1 MDDSQQRAVQA
12 ASFGAAAAEYA
23 RARPTYPD
31 EAVDWLIPPGA
42 ARALDLGAGTGLF
55 TRGLVARGLAVVA
68 VEPSAEMRAQLVDAL
83 PAVTAIAGT
92 AEQIPLPAND
102 VDVVTVAQAWHW
114 VDVER
119 AVPEV
124 ARVLRPGG
132 TLGLVW
138 NVRDETVDWVAE
150 LGRLMHPGSE
160 HDMFSDA
167 PPVGPPFGPIER
179 RDFAWTHVVDRAT
192 VLDLVAS
199 RSYFIVLGQAERD
212 EMLRN
217 VRALLDTHPALA

>member
-1 MDDSQQRAVQA
+1 
-12 ASFGAAAAEYA
+12 
-23 RARPTYPD
+23 
-31 EAVDWLIPPGA
+31 
-42 ARALDLGAGTGLF
+42 
-55 TRGLVARGLAVVA
+55 
-68 VEPSAEMRAQLVDAL
+68 L
-83 PAVTAIAGT
+83 PAK
-92 AEQIPLPAND
+92 D

-167 PPVGPPFGPIER
+167 PPVGPPFRPIER

-217 VRALLDTHPALA
+217 VRALLDTHPALAGRSEIAMPYITRCSRTSLR